1 MTLKKSKIYLKSDIN
16 LSKIFKASSGLNTA
30 FTGYLN
36 PTKHPVSFELLNI
49 QGLSRLMVQVKVD
62 CINILT

>member
-30 FTGYLN
+30 FIGYLN
-36 PTKHPVSFELLNI
+36 PTKHPVSFEL
-49 QGLSRLMVQVKVD
+49 
-62 CINILT
+62 